1 MENPDLV
8 LPKALPKATWRER
21 LAEWSALLRII
32 LTSSGTRSDLTY
44 DVLAQRH
51 VMGDDTL
58 FINLGYWEH
67 ARTLDEAAVAMAD
80 KMGQWADLQPQDR
93 VLDVGF
99 GFADQDIRWCQTRN
113 LQHLT
118 GINISPVQVEAARER
133 VARLNLQDRIE
144 LRQGDATAMDF
155 GANHFNKVVG
165 LECAFH
171 FNTREAFFREA
182 WRVLQPGGQLTLAD
196 FIARDIGTPTLK
208 QQIAGFLGRRSWQ
221 IPAFNLYP
229 LERYRVELERAGFC
243 NIRFDNI
250 NSQVFEHFVRYQRAR
265 FDTENFKKRYHPL
278 IRQVAKLQIDWGFLD
293 TLDYIVVRAEKQG
306 DSR

>member
-21 LAEWSALLRII
+21 LAEWRVLLRII
-32 LTSSGTRSDLTY
+32 LTHSGTRSDLTY

-58 FINLGYWEH
+58 FINLGYWEN

-80 KMGQWADLQPQDR
+80 KMAQWADLQPQDQ

-99 GFADQDIRWCQTRN
+99 GFADQDIRWCQTRD
-113 LQHLT
+113 LRHLT
-118 GINISPVQVEAARER
+118 GINISPVQVQAARQR
-133 VARLNLQDRIE
+133 VAHLHLQDRID
-144 LRQGDATAMDF
+144 LRQGDATAMAFD
-155 GANHFNKVVG
+155 ANCFTKVVG

-171 FNTREAFFREA
+171 FNTRAAFFREA

-196 FIARDIGTPTLK
+196 FIARDIGKPTLK

-221 IPAFNLYP
+221 IPAFNLYSI
-229 LERYRVELERAGFC
+229 ERYRIELEEAGFR

-250 NSQVFEHFVRYQRAR
+250 NSQVFDPFVRYQRAR
-265 FDTENFKKRYHPL
+265 FDSENFKKRYHPL
-278 IRQVAKLQIDWGFLD
+278 IRWVAKLQIDWGFLD

-306 DSR
+306 DGR